1 MRIQLTPEQVA
12 GKVRE
17 NNAKARGAIHK
28 GQWRAAERARTFL
41 VRATPKVDTG
51 QLKASWR
58 VDRGATI
65 QLVNHAPHAGII
77 EAGARPHKV
86 SMEGFYAIFRW
97 AKRHGAGGPRGGGP
111 KPIYRAD
118 VSYIN
123 GMPFAPEDVPAAR
136 LAMGIVRKLAKEGQ
150 KPTWYVKKSMKTIQ
164 AMTVQEVAK
173 ALSRAVGSKG
183 NA

>member
-17 NNAKARGAIHK
+17 NTAKARKAIHK
-28 GQWRAAERARTFL
+28 GQHRAAERARTFL

-58 VDRGATI
+58 VHRGARI

-77 EAGARPHKV
+77 EGGARPHKV

-97 AKRHGAGGPRGGGP
+97 AKRHGAGASASGM
-111 KPIYRAD
+111 KAIYRQD
-118 VSYIN
+118 VTYIN

-150 KPTWYVKKSMKTIQ
+150 KPTWYVKNSMKTIQ
-164 AMTVQEVAK
+164 AMTAQEVAK
-173 ALSRAVGSKG
+173 ALKRAVGSKG
-183 NA
+183 GS